1 MATANLPAETNAT
14 ASLQLMAAG
23 RQLILMLALAASV
36 ALGVVGAMWS
46 WTPNYSLLY
55 GSLGGKDATEVMNA
69 LQQSG
74 ISFRVDDQS
83 GAVLVPSSKVN
94 EARIKLAAAG
104 LPKSSAGGYE
114 ILNEAPSFGTSRF
127 LEQARFQ
134 RAREVELGRSIATM
148 NNIAS
153 ARVHLASPPRSA
165 FVRGGNRGSASVVVK
180 LHPGRRMEEGQAWT
194 IAHLIAAAMPGM
206 EVGDIRVINDKG
218 HLLNAPGSDD
228 ALAPNNQELGYRQ
241 RVEKSYLKKISEI
254 LNPFVGLDGFRAQVA
269 LDMDFTRSER
279 TRESF
284 NPDLPAVESRQIV
297 EQRDGSGASG
307 GIPGALSNQPPSAG
321 TAPEQAGG
329 ADASESS
336 AGTKNFRREEI
347 VNHRLD
353 RTISH
358 TRAAA
363 GIVRRVSVAV
373 VLDDQSITSKGG
385 KIQREAWSAEGLESV
400 TELVKDAI
408 GFDLSRGD
416 SIKVINNRFIQP
428 PAQEP
433 LPEIPIWKQPWV
445 WDLGKQASGVIFVL
459 FLVFG
464 VLRPMMRNLSS
475 RAAATSVA
483 VVADAGAGAAGE
495 PGAEGG
501 VAGQEGVSPGI
512 QALPGPSGMGQQTLD
527 AAKAVVTEDPKRVAS
542 VVKTWVSEGG

>member
-1 MATANLPAETNAT
+1 MATVNLPAESNAT
-14 ASLQLMAAG
+14 SSIQLMAAG

-55 GSLGGKDATEVMNA
+55 GSLGGKDATEVMSA

-74 ISFRVDDQS
+74 ISFRVDDKS
-83 GAVLVPSSKVN
+83 GAVLVPSSKVD

-104 LPKSSAGGYE
+104 LPKSSSSGYE

-127 LEQARFQ
+127 LERARFQ
-134 RAREVELGRSIATM
+134 RAREVELGRSISTM

-165 FVRGGNRGSASVVVK
+165 FIRGGSRGSASAVVK

-228 ALAPNNQELGYRQ
+228 ALAPNNQELSYRQ
-241 RVEKSYLKKISEI
+241 RVEKGYLKKIQEI

-284 NPDLPAVESRQIV
+284 NPDLPAVESRQVV
-297 EQRDGSGASG
+297 EQRDGGGAIAG
-307 GIPGALSNQPPSAG
+307 GVPGALSNQPPGAG
-321 TAPEQAGG
+321 AAPEQAGG
-329 ADASESS
+329 AGATE
-336 AGTKNFRREEI
+336 GTETANNFRREEI

-373 VLDDQSITSKGG
+373 VLDDRSITASGG
-385 KIQREAWSAEGLESV
+385 KIERKAWTEEELQGV
-400 TELVKDAI
+400 TGLVKDAI
-408 GFDLSRGD
+408 GFDASRGD
-416 SIKVINNRFIQP
+416 SIRVINNRFIEP
-428 PAQEP
+428 PAEEP

-445 WDLGKQASGVIFVL
+445 WDLGKQASGIIFVL
-459 FLVFG
+459 FLIFG
-464 VLRPMMRNLSS
+464 VLRPIMRNLSS
-475 RAAATSVA
+475 RAATSVA
-483 VVADAGAGAAGE
+483 VVSDAAAEGGEPGVGGGTPAQQAGTAPGIQSLPGPAGAGH
-495 PGAEGG
+495 
-501 VAGQEGVSPGI
+501 
-512 QALPGPSGMGQQTLD
+512 QTLD
-527 AAKAVVTEDPKRVAS
+527 AAKAVVADDPKRVAS

>member
-1 MATANLPAETNAT
+1 
-14 ASLQLMAAG
+14 MAAG
-23 RQLILMLALAASV
+23 RQIMLMLALAASV

-55 GSLGGKDATEVMNA
+55 GNLGGKDATEVMSA

-74 ISFRVDDQS
+74 ISFRVDDSS
-83 GAVLVPSSKVN
+83 GAVLVPSSRVD

-104 LPKSSAGGYE
+104 LPKSSSSGYE
-114 ILNEAPSFGTSRF
+114 ILNETPGFGTSRF

-165 FVRGGNRGSASVVVK
+165 FIRGGNRGSASVVVK

-228 ALAPNNQELGYRQ
+228 ALAPNNQELAYRQ
-241 RVEKSYLKKISEI
+241 RVEKSYLKKISDI

-284 NPDLPAVESRQIV
+284 NPDLPAVESRQVV
-297 EQRDGSGASG
+297 EQRDGGGAIAG
-307 GIPGALSNQPPSAG
+307 VPGALSNQPPGAG
-321 TAPEQAGG
+321 AAPEQAGG
-329 ADASESS
+329 AEASESTAAS
-336 AGTKNFRREEI
+336 KNFRREEI

-363 GIVRRVSVAV
+363 GLVRRVSVAV
-373 VLDDQSITSKGG
+373 VLDDQKITADGG
-385 KIQREAWSAEGLESV
+385 KVERKAWSEEELQRVVGLV
-400 TELVKDAI
+400 QDAI
-408 GFDLSRGD
+408 GFDASRGD
-416 SIKVINNRFIQP
+416 SINVINNRFIQP
-428 PAQEP
+428 PVAEP
-433 LPEIPIWKQPWV
+433 LPDIPIWKQPWV
-445 WDLGKQASGVIFVL
+445 WDLGKQISGVIFVL

-464 VLRPMMRNLSS
+464 VLRPMMRNLST
-475 RAAATSVA
+475 RATTSVA
-483 VVADAGAGAAGE
+483 VVGDDATGTGE

-501 VAGQEGVSPGI
+501 APAAGGV
-512 QALPGPSGMGQQTLD
+512 QALPGPGGGRQTLD
-527 AAKAVVTEDPKRVAS
+527 AAKAAVSEDPKRAAS